1 MVQVKACPIYEDMS
15 VGDDNVKQFDAS
27 TGLFSR
33 FTKRY
38 SFHNFQMTGE
48 PACSDTVAV
57 IHYKGW
63 SCQSPNPRK
72 YSFFIGTFV
81 FDLHDVFQECNPGI

>member
-1 MVQVKACPIYEDMS
+1 MYVLVQAKVCPIYEDMS
-15 VGDDNVKQFDAS
+15 MVDDNVKQLDVN

-38 SFHNFQMTGE
+38 SFHNIQMTGE

-57 IHYKGW
+57 IHYKG
-63 SCQSPNPRK
+63 
-72 YSFFIGTFV
+72 
-81 FDLHDVFQECNPGI
+81 